1 MVLANLSSCVALD
14 GITTGDVRRKT
25 DARLLTVIDY
35 IRPAC
40 L

>member
-1 MVLANLSSCVALD
+1 MVLSNLLSCVTLE
-14 GITTGDVRRKT
+14 GITIGDVRRKT
-25 DARLLTVIDY
+25 GTRLLIENDY